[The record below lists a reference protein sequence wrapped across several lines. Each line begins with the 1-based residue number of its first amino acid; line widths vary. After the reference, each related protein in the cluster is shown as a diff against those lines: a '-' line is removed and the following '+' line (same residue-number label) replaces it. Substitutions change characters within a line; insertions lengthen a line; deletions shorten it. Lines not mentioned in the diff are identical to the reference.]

1 MKCPFC
7 GVTEDKVIDSRESKN
22 GRVIRR
28 RRLCRSCG
36 RKYTTKETLVNLSIV
51 VLKQDKNR
59 EPYDRTK
66 LRRGIEIAC
75 NKRPISSDQIDR
87 ILGNIES
94 EIQDLKARE
103 VHSRTI
109 GEFVIRQLRKVD
121 DVAYVRFASVYRKY
135 EDKEQFFKE
144 IEQLKSDKKS

>member
-7 GVTEDKVIDSRESKN
+7 GATKDKVIDSRESKN

-28 RRLCRSCG
+28 RRICRVCG
-36 RKYTTKETLVNLSIV
+36 RKYTTKETLVNLPIV

-59 EPYDRTK
+59 EPYDRAK

-75 NKRPISSDQIDR
+75 NKRPISSDEIDQ

-121 DVAYVRFASVYRKY
+121 DVAYVRFASVYRKF
-135 EDKEQFFKE
+135 EDKEQFYKE
-144 IEQLKSDKKS
+144 IEQLKSDE